1 MMNVSHVFKKNLHIS
16 AASLAICAVAEHQ
29 FFPQQNPMINPL
41 SNLPQIYNYYVS
53 TIIRFMFTD
62 PLPTYND
69 LHFSRLKKCD
79 ELGMCLQLE
88 TLTWKNK
95 KKMHWYQ
102 PGEKKSG
109 VILA

>member
-1 MMNVSHVFKKNLHIS
+1 MSHMYSKKTYTFLLHLWQYVQSQSIN
-16 AASLAICAVAEHQ
+16 
-29 FFPQQNPMINPL
+29 FPQQNPMINPL

-88 TLTWKNK
+88 TLTW
-95 KKMHWYQ
+95 
-102 PGEKKSG
+102 
-109 VILA
+109 

>member
-1 MMNVSHVFKKNLHIS
+1 
-16 AASLAICAVAEHQ
+16 
-29 FFPQQNPMINPL
+29 MINPL

-95 KKMHWYQ
+95 KKCI
-102 PGEKKSG
+102 GINLVKKKNLVLFSHNIFLKNEN
-109 VILA
+109 ILPSQDLPSSANDF